1 VTSSV
6 QNHCSRQQRSGQV
19 SRVPSDLTC
28 RSGHSAR
35 RSVLWACRSRVTI
48 SYISEQSYKAR
59 PTNGRSGQP
68 QKGMEPARKPWD
80 TELAQWGV
88 GAARGDTGNDQPDR
102 PALQKPARSGMA
114 QSGEEDGSPRRRRC
128 TTWSIFF
135 FFFLQAGPLFP
146 SRTLHRHGCL
156 AVASSSMSLPE
167 SARDRVPAGCAAL
180 VLRTPCAVDRPSFTI
195 RPRRHSAQS
204 ENKSSSGQSRC
215 EWSKMIPA
223 GDQPCARS
231 LEETVPLG
239 VFFFQGGKLTST
251 DERPSPLAADRHL
264 HRQRP
269 KVGRSGIHFPWPVA

>member
-1 VTSSV
+1 MDDVGNRAPNARRLRPQAILCPPFAACTLLTPDGASEDWWEVARRWLPSVTSSV
-6 QNHCSRQQRSGQV
+6 QNHCSGQQRSGQV

-48 SYISEQSYKAR
+48 SFISEQSYKAR

-135 FFFLQAGPLFP
+135 FFCRPGLFFRHARCTVTGAWQLPRPACLCP
-146 SRTLHRHGCL
+146 SLLVTGFQRGAQHLY
-156 AVASSSMSLPE
+156 S
-167 SARDRVPAGCAAL
+167 
-180 VLRTPCAVDRPSFTI
+180 VLRAPWTGRVSPSGLDVIRPSLRI
-195 RPRRHSAQS
+195 YHLQDRADV
-204 ENKSSSGQSRC
+204 SG
-215 EWSKMIPA
+215 
-223 GDQPCARS
+223 
-231 LEETVPLG
+231 
-239 VFFFQGGKLTST
+239 
-251 DERPSPLAADRHL
+251 
-264 HRQRP
+264 P
-269 KVGRSGIHFPWPVA
+269 K